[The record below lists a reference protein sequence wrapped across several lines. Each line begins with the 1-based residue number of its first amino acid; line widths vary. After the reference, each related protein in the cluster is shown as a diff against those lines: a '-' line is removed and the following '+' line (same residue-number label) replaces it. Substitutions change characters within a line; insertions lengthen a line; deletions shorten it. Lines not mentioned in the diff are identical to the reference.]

1 MYTRQDRRRNK
12 KKKQEKEKN
21 KKFTHIHAHGRF
33 MPSIC
38 THMCVNSVCVDV
50 CSPAYVCCFMFIY
63 EMNDASSVKSNVKS
77 HILTGNSFTR
87 LRRTF
92 GSVDAFTVQ
101 NKCMRLFGSYMWW
114 AINAILCQEKLCLKS
129 QLTTEKWKKY
139 KCNDF
144 DCNWI
149 YMFFYFPHQFSQL
162 IILRYWIWMVG
173 IQS

>member
-38 THMCVNSVCVDV
+38 ICTHMCVHVCTRPRMCAVL
-50 CSPAYVCCFMFIY
+50 CSFMKWT
-63 EMNDASSVKSNVKS
+63 MRAASNQMSN
-77 HILTGNSFTR
+77 
-87 LRRTF
+87 RTF
-92 GSVDAFTVQ
+92 WLEIHSRGCAVLSVQWMHLRYKTNV
-101 NKCMRLFGSYMWW
+101 CGYSHSYMWC

-149 YMFFYFPHQFSQL
+149 YIFFYFPHQFSQL
-162 IILRYWIWMVG
+162 IILWYWIWMVG